1 MANPGRKLAR
11 QNKRS
16 TPEGKE
22 ALKAEKAEKQNA
34 QPQLNQANT
43 NQTVQSTNNAPTT
56 RMFQRKSGSS

>member
-22 ALKAEKAEKQNA
+22 ALKAEKQEKQSA
-34 QPQLNQANT
+34 QPQLNQPGA
-43 NQTVQSTNNAPTT
+43 NQTVQGTNNQPTT
-56 RMFQRKSGSS
+56 RVFQRRAGNS